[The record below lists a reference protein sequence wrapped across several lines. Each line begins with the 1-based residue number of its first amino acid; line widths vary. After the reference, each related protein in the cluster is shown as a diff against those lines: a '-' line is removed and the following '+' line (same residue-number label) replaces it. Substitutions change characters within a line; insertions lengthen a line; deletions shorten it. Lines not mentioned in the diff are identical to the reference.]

1 MRAGHDAGLTAT
13 RMRGGDL
20 LRPYPGARIPASAPP
35 MTHRE
40 LCAAYLLRSPEG
52 QFFSHVTAARLWR
65 IPLPLRLEAERALDV
80 GVVKPLPVPRLRGIR
95 GHRLTGTGLT
105 IVRRY
110 GLPVADAASTWC
122 QLGTVLDHDDL
133 VAAGD
138 HLVRCPRKQERGERR
153 PYVRLDH
160 LRSVAL
166 SRRGPGGRALRE
178 AAADVREGADS
189 RRESLLRLLLV
200 RAGLPE
206 PELNQE
212 IFDDRGHS
220 LGFADMLYRTQRV
233 VVEYDGDQH
242 RTDYDQFEKDAV
254 RLDDFRHRAHHHV
267 VQVRKKGLSEHPQD
281 TVARVREALAR
292 ADPSSS

>member
-1 MRAGHDAGLTAT
+1 MRTGHHAGLTAT

-20 LRPYPGARIPASAPP
+20 LRPYPGARSPAASPP
-35 MTHRE
+35 TTLRD
-40 LCAAYLLRSPEG
+40 LCAAYLVRSPDG

-65 IPLPLRLEAERALDV
+65 IPLPLRLEADRALDV
-80 GVVKPLPVPRLRGIR
+80 GVVKPLPLPRLQGVR

-105 IVRRY
+105 LVRRY
-110 GLPVADAASTWC
+110 GFPVADAASTWC
-122 QLGTVLDHDDL
+122 QLGTVLGHDDL

-138 HLVRCPRKQERGERR
+138 HLVRCPRKPERGERR

-178 AAADVREGADS
+178 AAAAVREGADS
-189 RRESLLRLLLV
+189 RRETLLRLLLV

-212 IFDDRGHS
+212 IFDDDGGS
-220 LGFADMLYRTQRV
+220 LGFADMLYRAQRV

-242 RTDYDQFEKDAV
+242 RTDYDQFEKDAI
-254 RLDDFRHRAHHHV
+254 RLDDFRHRAHHDV
-267 VQVRKKGLSEHPQD
+267 IQVRKKGLSAYPQT

-292 ADPSSS
+292 AVPSRS